1 VRNPK
6 RLLKAK
12 IVQKKQTFFATSA
25 ITLDYMG
32 DNKMAVK
39 ITAVVLFASL
49 IGITACKQKEYVHVG
64 ENWAALN
71 NLSPSRSS
79 FSVNAR
85 THSSYQLGEDLNFQV
100 TSARDGRLWVVRV
113 DPDDE
118 AVVIYPNAYT
128 GDNTVLAGEN
138 VQIPP
143 AGADWGLEASEPL
156 GESIVAFIVTTENTD
171 IEEVLNAPSEAAA
184 ARLPPWGMAK
194 EVINIEG
201 INR

>member
-1 VRNPK
+1 MVAK
-6 RLLKAK
+6 TTAILL
-12 IVQKKQTFFATSA
+12 F
-25 ITLDYMG
+25 M
-32 DNKMAVK
+32 
-39 ITAVVLFASL
+39 LFLS
-49 IGITACKQKEYVHVG
+49 ITACNQKEYVHVG

-71 NLSPSRSS
+71 NLNPSRSS

-85 THSSYQLGEDLNFQV
+85 THSSYQLGEDLNFQI

-118 AVVIYPNAYT
+118 AVVLYPNAYT

-143 AGADWGLEASEPL
+143 AGADWALEASEPL

-171 IEEVLNAPSEAAA
+171 IEEVLNASSATEAAQ
-184 ARLPPWGMAK
+184 LPPWGMAK

-201 INR
+201 INP